1 MFDWL
6 INWLSEWGVSDWIA
20 ENVWEIHGYFLTNFR
35 YYETGSIKPRA
46 IGGSKPRVATSNVVN
61 KIADYKRECPS
72 IFAWEIR
79 DRLLSEGV
87 CTNDNI
93 PSVSSEYC
101 TCTRTSPLKWVVPWG
116 TVPFRNLIVAQLAKK
131 LHTFHVTRKSFAM
144 ICRSPPLLL
153 ICSQSKPV
161 QILNPIFCAK
171 SPNWWLNFFRFF
183 IPLPSQQLQFHF
195 IAITTNPVSFH
206 CHYKNS
212 CFIPLPSQE
221 LLFHSIAITTTPVS
235 FHCHHNNWFLPLPSQ
250 QLLFHSIAIT
260 TTPVSFHCHHNNS
273 CSISL
278 PSQQLIHS
286 ITITTTP
293 VSFHCHHNNSCFIPL
308 PSQQLP
314 FHSIAITTTA
324 VLCNRSFRR
333 LLSNILLII
342 HLIKNEIF
350 IFFSVSWTLLQILQG
365 YICTCT

>member
-1 MFDWL
+1 
-6 INWLSEWGVSDWIA
+6 
-20 ENVWEIHGYFLTNFR
+20 
-35 YYETGSIKPRA
+35 
-46 IGGSKPRVATSNVVN
+46 
-61 KIADYKRECPS
+61 
-72 IFAWEIR
+72 
-79 DRLLSEGV
+79 
-87 CTNDNI
+87 
-93 PSVSSEYC
+93 
-101 TCTRTSPLKWVVPWG
+101 
-116 TVPFRNLIVAQLAKK
+116 
-131 LHTFHVTRKSFAM
+131 M

-153 ICSQSKPV
+153 ICSQLNPV

-221 LLFHSIAITTTPVS
+221 
-235 FHCHHNNWFLPLPSQ
+235 
-250 QLLFHSIAIT
+250 LLFHSIAIT